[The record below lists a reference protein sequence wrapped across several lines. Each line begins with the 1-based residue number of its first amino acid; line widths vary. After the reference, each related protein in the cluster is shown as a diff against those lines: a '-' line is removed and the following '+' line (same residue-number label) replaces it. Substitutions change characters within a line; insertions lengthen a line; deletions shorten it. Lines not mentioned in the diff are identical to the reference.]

1 MMGVFELIPGLG
13 LCGGQFLLDSSVY
26 FGRVFIVS
34 QACVGYDETGTRFS
48 LNLCAPGAPLGRALK
63 VTAVF
68 CSKNARASG
77 LSDMWEGRAITKN
90 TRLSWVTPRQSSY

>member
-1 MMGVFELIPGLG
+1 MGVFELIPGLG

-26 FGRVFIVS
+26 SGRVFIVS

-48 LNLCAPGAPLGRALK
+48 LNLCVPGGGTVSTAISASPLGRALK

-68 CSKNARASG
+68 CSKNARVDLVICG
-77 LSDMWEGRAITKN
+77 KVE
-90 TRLSWVTPRQSSY
+90 P